1 MHNETIIF
9 YIRKLNYYNKFPP
22 TDIKACENLAK
33 TVGIVARIDRKE
45 ALNLASKL
53 ADRFKNEG
61 FNILLEPNLAKHL
74 NRVEGSTP
82 IENMKTNLIVTIG
95 GDGTILRTCLRLS
108 KPEPPILAIDMG
120 VRGFLTEI
128 SPKSALEAVDKY
140 LKGAYTVEHYSKLAS
155 FIGDTRLPDALNE
168 VFVTSRHLAKLLHV
182 RIRKDNKPIAD
193 CRADGV
199 IISSQVGSTGY
210 TVSAGGPILDPDL
223 DAFVLTPVCPITF
236 MRPIVFSSG
245 SQVTVELLKPKVA
258 KLVIDG
264 DYQKL
269 MDEKESSILIKKSE
283 YESSFIRFGSH
294 FYQRLKARL
303 LFSKEEGYENGW

>member
-1 MHNETIIF
+1 MT
-9 YIRKLNYYNKFPP
+9 
-22 TDIKACENLAK
+22 K
-33 TVGIVARIDRKE
+33 TVGIIARVDRKE
-45 ALNLASKL
+45 AVNLASKL
-53 ADRFKNEG
+53 ADKFKTEG
-61 FNILLEPNLAKHL
+61 FNVLLEPNLAKH
-74 NRVEGSTP
+74 VGWAEGSTP
-82 IENMKTNLIVTIG
+82 IENMKTNLVVTIG
-95 GDGTILRTCLRLS
+95 GDGTILRTCLRLP

-128 SPKSALEAVDKY
+128 QPEKALDAVDKY
-140 LKGAYTVEHYSKLAS
+140 LKGAYMVEQYSKLAS
-155 FIGDTRLPDALNE
+155 FIGDTKLPDALNE

-182 RIRKDNKPIAD
+182 RILKDNNPIAD

-210 TVSAGGPILDPDL
+210 TFSAGGPILDPEL

-245 SQVTVELLKPKVA
+245 SQVTVELLNPKAARV
-258 KLVIDG
+258 VIDG

-269 MDEKESSILIKKSE
+269 MGEKVHSILIKKSE
-283 YESSFIRFGSH
+283 YKSSFIRFESH

-303 LFSKEEGYENGW
+303 LFSKEEGYDNG